1 MSSEGTAVEEAQPVV
16 VAVTLSSLGEQ
27 GWPGAD

>member
-16 VAVTLSSLGEQ
+16 VLVTLSSVGEHD
-27 GWPGAD
+27 WS